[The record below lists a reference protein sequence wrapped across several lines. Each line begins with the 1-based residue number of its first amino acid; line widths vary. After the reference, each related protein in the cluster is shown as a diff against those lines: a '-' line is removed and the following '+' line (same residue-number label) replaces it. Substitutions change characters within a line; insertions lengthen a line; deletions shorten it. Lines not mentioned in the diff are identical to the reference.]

1 VLKPAMVEALKD
13 PVAFSEKLDAEAE
26 RLATLKPQGQGAETV
41 AQAAEKPAVESK
53 VEAAA
58 DKAETFFRNA
68 EGGLKKGK
76 IAAMATVAAIGG
88 LAYTKLRSSPEEK
101 PAPQTVDSGEV
112 SLPAVAMSR
121 S

>member
-1 VLKPAMVEALKD
+1 V
-13 PVAFSEKLDAEAE
+13 EAE
-26 RLATLKPQGQGAETV
+26 RLANLKPQGQGAETV

-53 VEAAA
+53 AEAVESKVEAAA
-58 DKAETFFRNA
+58 DKAGTFLRNA

-76 IAAMATVAAIGG
+76 IAVMATVAAVAG
-88 LAYTKLRSSPEEK
+88 LAYAKLRSSPEEK